1 MRAKQSPAER
11 VAEIQAA
18 LREAKLDGWLFYDF
32 RHSDPLAYRIL
43 KLDEKMFASRRWFY
57 YVPASGEPVKI
68 VQSIEQFKLD
78 SLPGRK
84 LVFRGW
90 QELHARLREVLAP
103 AAKESK
109 RRVAMQYSPMNDIP
123 YISRVDAGT
132 IELVRSF
139 GVEPVTSAELV
150 QRFEAVFSPEQ
161 HQMHVEASDK
171 MHRIIQEAFAE
182 IARRIRADEPT
193 TEWDIAQFMLR
204 RYKEEGMEQEPMIV
218 AVNANAANP
227 HYMPTK
233 EKNSPI
239 KRGDFVLID
248 AATKLSKPDAVA
260 TDQTW
265 TGYVGETVPEEYS
278 RIFNIVR
285 EARDSAVDFVRKNIR
300 AGKPIRGA
308 EVDDVSRGVITRAG
322 FGEQFTHRTGHSIG
336 EETHGN
342 GVNIDDFETRDSR
355 RIIPGVCFSIEPGI
369 YLEGKFGVRSEINVY
384 VSDKD
389 IEVTG
394 QPIQTEIIPILK
406 LSDPGSAR
414 VSRAGDGV
422 SPSRTFSAELVISI
436 LPLRTADATAK
447 RLDVAASP
455 VERSLS
461 RELRFVLN
469 RHHPADTEP
478 VFKHSELGRPE
489 CLLKRHC
496 NLATVGKRVEDALG
510 FLLVRNNN

>member
-1 MRAKQSPAER
+1 MKPQNRPSWTGINFFAAFTLCFTFIPEMDAQQSAAEW
-11 VAEIQAA
+11 VTEIQAA
-18 LREAKLDGWLFYDF
+18 LRDAKLSGWLFYDF

-43 KLDEKMFASRRWFY
+43 KLDEKMLASRRWFY

-84 LVFRGW
+84 VVFRSW
-90 QELHARLREVLAP
+90 QELHARLKEVVG
-103 AAKESK
+103 AAGKESK
-109 RRVAMQYSPMNDIP
+109 RRIAMQYSPTNDIP

-150 QRFEAVFSPEQ
+150 QKFEAVFSPEQ

-171 MHRIIQEAFAE
+171 MHSIIQEAFAE

-193 TEWDIAQFMLR
+193 TEWDIAHLMLD
-204 RYKEEGMEQEPMIV
+204 RYKEEGMEREPMIV

-248 AATKLSKPDAVA
+248 AATKLTKPEAVA
-260 TDQTW
+260 ADQTW

-285 EARDSAVDFVRKNIR
+285 EARDSAVDFVRKNVR

-308 EVDDVSRGVITRAG
+308 EVDD
-322 FGEQFTHRTGHSIG
+322 
-336 EETHGN
+336 
-342 GVNIDDFETRDSR
+342 
-355 RIIPGVCFSIEPGI
+355 
-369 YLEGKFGVRSEINVY
+369 
-384 VSDKD
+384 
-389 IEVTG
+389 
-394 QPIQTEIIPILK
+394 
-406 LSDPGSAR
+406 
-414 VSRAGDGV
+414 
-422 SPSRTFSAELVISI
+422 
-436 LPLRTADATAK
+436 
-447 RLDVAASP
+447 
-455 VERSLS
+455 
-461 RELRFVLN
+461 
-469 RHHPADTEP
+469 
-478 VFKHSELGRPE
+478 
-489 CLLKRHC
+489 
-496 NLATVGKRVEDALG
+496 
-510 FLLVRNNN
+510 

>member
-1 MRAKQSPAER
+1 MMKSHQIYLFAAAVLYFSFPGSMNSQQSPTER
-11 VAEIQAA
+11 VTEIQAA
-18 LREAKLDGWLFYDF
+18 LRDAKLDGWLFCDF

-43 KLDEKMFASRRWFY
+43 KLDGKMFASRRWFY

-78 SLPGRK
+78 SLPGKK
-84 LVFRGW
+84 LIFRGW
-90 QELHARLREVLAP
+90 QELHARLKETLSAG
-103 AAKESK
+103 AKGSK
-109 RRVAMQYSPMNDIP
+109 RRIAMQYSPMNDIP

-150 QRFEAVFSPEQ
+150 QKFEAVFSPAQ

-171 MHRIIQEAFAE
+171 MHRIIQDAFAE

-204 RYKEEGMEQEPMIV
+204 RYSEEGMQQEPMIV
-218 AVNANAANP
+218 AGNANTANP

-233 EKNSPI
+233 EKNLPI

-248 AATKLSKPDAVA
+248 AATKLNKPEAVA

-265 TGYVGETVPEEYS
+265 TGYVGETVPDEYV
-278 RIFNIVR
+278 RVFNVVR
-285 EARDSAVDFVRKNIR
+285 EARDSAVDFIRKNVR

-308 EVDDVSRGVITRAG
+308 EIDDVSRGVITRAG
-322 FGEQFTHRTGHSIG
+322 FGDQFTHRTGHSIG

-369 YLEGKFGVRSEINVY
+369 YLEGKFGVRSEINVF

-389 IEVTG
+389 IEITG
-394 QPIQTEIIPILK
+394 QPIQTQIIPILK
-406 LSDPGSAR
+406 TP
-414 VSRAGDGV
+414 
-422 SPSRTFSAELVISI
+422 
-436 LPLRTADATAK
+436 
-447 RLDVAASP
+447 
-455 VERSLS
+455 
-461 RELRFVLN
+461 
-469 RHHPADTEP
+469 
-478 VFKHSELGRPE
+478 
-489 CLLKRHC
+489 
-496 NLATVGKRVEDALG
+496 
-510 FLLVRNNN
+510 

>member
-1 MRAKQSPAER
+1 MKPQNRPSWTGINFFAAFSLCLTSVEPIRAEQSPAER
-11 VAEIQAA
+11 VAEIQAS
-18 LREAKLDGWLFYDF
+18 LREAKLEGWLFYDF
-32 RHSDPLAYRIL
+32 RHSDSLAYRIL

-84 LVFRGW
+84 LIFRGW
-90 QELHARLREVLAP
+90 QELHARLREVLGTTA
-103 AAKESK
+103 EGST
-109 RRVAMQYSPMNDIP
+109 RRIAMQYSPMNDSP

-139 GVEPVTSAELV
+139 EVEPVTSAELV
-150 QRFEAVFSPEQ
+150 QRFEAVCSPEQ

-182 IARRIRADEPT
+182 IARRIRANEPT
-193 TEWDIAQFMLR
+193 TEWDIAQFMLH
-204 RYKEEGMEQEPMIV
+204 RYKEEGMQEEPMIV
-218 AVNANAANP
+218 AVNANTANP

-233 EKNSPI
+233 EKNLPI
-239 KRGDFVLID
+239 RRGDFVLID
-248 AATKLSKPDAVA
+248 AATKLNKPDTVA

-265 TGYVGETVPEEYS
+265 TGYVGESVPEEYS

-308 EVDDVSRGVITRAG
+308 EVDDVSRSVITRAD

-355 RIIPGVCFSIEPGI
+355 RITPGVCFSIEPGI

-384 VSDKD
+384 VSSKD

-394 QPIQTEIIPILK
+394 QPIQTEIIPIL
-406 LSDPGSAR
+406 
-414 VSRAGDGV
+414 
-422 SPSRTFSAELVISI
+422 
-436 LPLRTADATAK
+436 
-447 RLDVAASP
+447 
-455 VERSLS
+455 
-461 RELRFVLN
+461 
-469 RHHPADTEP
+469 
-478 VFKHSELGRPE
+478 
-489 CLLKRHC
+489 
-496 NLATVGKRVEDALG
+496 
-510 FLLVRNNN
+510 RNP

>member
-1 MRAKQSPAER
+1 MKASDFSILTAGILSFTLISSMHAQQSPEER

-57 YVPASGEPVKI
+57 YIPASGEPVKI

-78 SLPGRK
+78 SLPGKK
-84 LVFRGW
+84 LIFRGW
-90 QELHARLREVLAP
+90 QELHARLREVLGP
-103 AAKESK
+103 TTKGSK
-109 RRVAMQYSPMNDIP
+109 KRIAMQYSPMNDIP

-139 GVEPVTSAELV
+139 GVEPATSAELV
-150 QRFEAVFSPEQ
+150 QKFEAVFSPAQ

-182 IARRIRADEPT
+182 IARRIRANEPT
-193 TEWDIAQFMLR
+193 TEWDIAHFMQR
-204 RYKEEGMEQEPMIV
+204 RYSEEGMQQEPMIV
-218 AVNANAANP
+218 AVNANTANP

-233 EKNSPI
+233 ERNSPI
-239 KRGDFVLID
+239 RRGDVVLID
-248 AATKLSKPDAVA
+248 AATKLNKPDAVA

-285 EARDSAVDFVRKNIR
+285 EARDAAVDFVRKNIR

-369 YLEGKFGVRSEINVY
+369 YFEGKFGVRSEINVY

-394 QPIQTEIIPILK
+394 QPIQTDIIPILK
-406 LSDPGSAR
+406 IR
-414 VSRAGDGV
+414 
-422 SPSRTFSAELVISI
+422 
-436 LPLRTADATAK
+436 
-447 RLDVAASP
+447 
-455 VERSLS
+455 
-461 RELRFVLN
+461 
-469 RHHPADTEP
+469 
-478 VFKHSELGRPE
+478 
-489 CLLKRHC
+489 
-496 NLATVGKRVEDALG
+496 
-510 FLLVRNNN
+510 

>member
-1 MRAKQSPAER
+1 MTMLSTKIASPLDDSLIFQYEMESQRPSRIGSLSQTGSSFFAALIVFLMIVASMGAEQSPAER
-11 VAEIQAA
+11 VTEIQGA
-18 LREAKLDGWLFYDF
+18 LRDAKLDGWLFYDF

-43 KLDEKMFASRRWFY
+43 KLDENMHASRRWFY

-78 SLPGRK
+78 SPPGKK

-139 GVEPVTSAELV
+139 GVEPVSSAELV
-150 QRFEAVFSPEQ
+150 QRFEAVFSPAQ
-161 HQMHVEASDK
+161 HEMHVEASDK

-182 IARRIRADEPT
+182 IARRIRADEST
-193 TEWDIAQFMLR
+193 TEWDVAQFMLR
-204 RYKEEGMEQEPMIV
+204 RYSEEGMEQQPMIV
-218 AVNANAANP
+218 AVNANAADP

-248 AATKLSKPDAVA
+248 AATKLNKPDAVA

-265 TGYVGETVPEEYS
+265 TGYVGESIPEEYT

-285 EARDSAVDFVRKNIR
+285 EARDAATDFVRKNIR

-308 EVDDVSRGVITRAG
+308 EVDDVSRGVIRRAG

-342 GVNIDDFETRDSR
+342 GVNIDNFETRDSR
-355 RIIPGVCFSIEPGI
+355 RSFREFVFQSSPGFISKES
-369 YLEGKFGVRSEINVY
+369 LAFDQKSTF
-384 VSDKD
+384 
-389 IEVTG
+389 TF
-394 QPIQTEIIPILK
+394 QTK
-406 LSDPGSAR
+406 TSKSPGS
-414 VSRAGDGV
+414 
-422 SPSRTFSAELVISI
+422 PS
-436 LPLRTADATAK
+436 K
-447 RLDVAASP
+447 RRLF
-455 VERSLS
+455 
-461 RELRFVLN
+461 RF
-469 RHHPADTEP
+469 
-478 VFKHSELGRPE
+478 
-489 CLLKRHC
+489 
-496 NLATVGKRVEDALG
+496 
-510 FLLVRNNN
+510 

>member
-1 MRAKQSPAER
+1 MKPYNRSSRPGINLFAAFSLCFTFVGSMHAEQSPAER
-11 VAEIQAA
+11 VGEIQTA

-43 KLDEKMFASRRWFY
+43 ELDEKMFASRRWFY

-84 LVFRGW
+84 LVYRGW
-90 QELHARLREVLAP
+90 QELQARLREALS
-103 AAKESK
+103 AAGKGSK
-109 RRVAMQYSPMNDIP
+109 SRIAMQYSPMNDIP

-132 IELVRSF
+132 IELIRSF
-139 GVEPVTSAELV
+139 GVELVSSAELV
-150 QRFEAVFSPEQ
+150 QRFEAVFSPAQ

-171 MHRIIQEAFAE
+171 MHRIIQDAFAE

-193 TEWDIAQFMLR
+193 TEWDIAQFMLA
-204 RYKEEGMEQEPMIV
+204 RYKDEGMQQEPMIV
-218 AVNANAANP
+218 AVNANTADP

-233 EKNSPI
+233 EKNSSI

-248 AATKLSKPDAVA
+248 AATKLNKPDAVA

-265 TGYVGETVPEEYS
+265 TGYVGETVSEEYT

-285 EARDSAVDFVRKNIR
+285 EARDSAVDFVRKDIR

-355 RIIPGVCFSIEPGI
+355 RITPGVCFSIEPGI
-369 YLEGKFGVRSEINVY
+369 YLEGKFGVRSEINLY
-384 VSDKD
+384 VSDRD

-406 LSDPGSAR
+406 
-414 VSRAGDGV
+414 
-422 SPSRTFSAELVISI
+422 TQ
-436 LPLRTADATAK
+436 
-447 RLDVAASP
+447 
-455 VERSLS
+455 
-461 RELRFVLN
+461 
-469 RHHPADTEP
+469 
-478 VFKHSELGRPE
+478 
-489 CLLKRHC
+489 
-496 NLATVGKRVEDALG
+496 
-510 FLLVRNNN
+510 

>member
-1 MRAKQSPAER
+1 
-11 VAEIQAA
+11 
-18 LREAKLDGWLFYDF
+18 
-32 RHSDPLAYRIL
+32 
-43 KLDEKMFASRRWFY
+43 
-57 YVPASGEPVKI
+57 

-78 SLPGRK
+78 SLPGKK

-90 QELHARLREVLAP
+90 QELHARLQEVLGTAE
-103 AAKESK
+103 KGSK
-109 RRVAMQYSPMNDIP
+109 RRIAMEYSPMNDIP

-150 QRFEAVFSPEQ
+150 QKFEAVFSPAQ
-161 HQMHVEASDK
+161 HQMHLEASDK

-182 IARRIRADEPT
+182 IARRIRAGEPT

-204 RYKEEGMEQEPMIV
+204 RYSEEGMEQEPMIV
-218 AVNANAANP
+218 AVNANAADP

-248 AATKLSKPDAVA
+248 AATKLNKPDAVA

-265 TGYVGETVPEEYS
+265 TGYVGETVPEEYT

-300 AGKPIRGA
+300 AGKPTRGA
-308 EVDDVSRGVITRAG
+308 EVDDVSRGVITRGG

-355 RIIPGVCFSIEPGI
+355 TIIPGVCFSIEPGI

-406 LSDPGSAR
+406 
-414 VSRAGDGV
+414 
-422 SPSRTFSAELVISI
+422 
-436 LPLRTADATAK
+436 K
-447 RLDVAASP
+447 
-455 VERSLS
+455 
-461 RELRFVLN
+461 
-469 RHHPADTEP
+469 
-478 VFKHSELGRPE
+478 
-489 CLLKRHC
+489 
-496 NLATVGKRVEDALG
+496 
-510 FLLVRNNN
+510 

>member
-1 MRAKQSPAER
+1 MKSHFAASILCFTLVASMHGQQSPTER
-11 VAEIQAA
+11 VTEIQAA
-18 LREAKLDGWLFYDF
+18 LRDAKLDGWLFYDF

-57 YVPASGEPVKI
+57 YIPASGEPVKI

-90 QELHARLREVLAP
+90 QELHARLREVLNNP
-103 AAKESK
+103 GKESK

-139 GVEPVTSAELV
+139 GVEPVSSAELV
-150 QRFEAVFSPEQ
+150 QQFEAVFSAAQ

-171 MHRIIQEAFAE
+171 MHRIIQDAFAE

-193 TEWDIAQFMLR
+193 TEWDIAQFMLG
-204 RYKEEGMEQEPMIV
+204 RYKAEGMQQEPMIV
-218 AVNANAANP
+218 AANANTADP

-248 AATKLSKPDAVA
+248 AATKLNKPDAVA

-265 TGYVGETVPEEYS
+265 TGYVGETVPEEYT
-278 RIFNIVR
+278 RIFSIVR

-308 EVDDVSRGVITRAG
+308 DVDDVSRGVITRAG

-355 RIIPGVCFSIEPGI
+355 RITPGVCFSIEPGI
-369 YLEGKFGVRSEINVY
+369 YQEGKFGVRSEINVY

-394 QPIQTEIIPILK
+394 QPIQTEIIAIL
-406 LSDPGSAR
+406 
-414 VSRAGDGV
+414 
-422 SPSRTFSAELVISI
+422 
-436 LPLRTADATAK
+436 
-447 RLDVAASP
+447 
-455 VERSLS
+455 
-461 RELRFVLN
+461 
-469 RHHPADTEP
+469 
-478 VFKHSELGRPE
+478 
-489 CLLKRHC
+489 
-496 NLATVGKRVEDALG
+496 
-510 FLLVRNNN
+510 RNP

>member
-1 MRAKQSPAER
+1 MTNTGSMKRSQFSFFAVAVLCFTFIGPMHAQQSPAER

-18 LREAKLDGWLFYDF
+18 LRDAKLDGWLFYDF

-43 KLDEKMFASRRWFY
+43 RLDEKMHVSRRWFY

-78 SLPGRK
+78 SLPGKK
-84 LVFRGW
+84 LVYRGW
-90 QELHARLREVLAP
+90 QELQTRLKEPLGPP
-103 AAKESK
+103 AKDSK
-109 RRVAMQYSPMNDIP
+109 KRIVMQYSPMNDIP

-132 IELVRSF
+132 IELVRSL

-150 QRFEAVFSPEQ
+150 QKFEAVFSPAQ

-171 MHRIIQEAFAE
+171 MHRIIQDAFAE
-182 IARRIRADEPT
+182 IARRIRANEPT
-193 TEWDIAQFMLR
+193 TEWDIAQFMLH
-204 RYKEEGMEQEPMIV
+204 RYNEEGMEQEPMIV
-218 AVNANAANP
+218 AVNANTANP

-239 KRGDFVLID
+239 KSGDFVLID
-248 AATKLSKPDAVA
+248 AATKLNKPDAVA

-265 TGYVGETVPEEYS
+265 TGYVGETVPEEYV

-285 EARDSAVDFVRKNIR
+285 DARDSAVDFIRKNVR

-308 EVDDVSRGVITRAG
+308 DVDDVSRGVITRAG

-336 EETHGN
+336 EQTHGN

-369 YLEGKFGVRSEINVY
+369 YMEGKFGVRSEINVY

-406 LSDPGSAR
+406 
-414 VSRAGDGV
+414 
-422 SPSRTFSAELVISI
+422 
-436 LPLRTADATAK
+436 K
-447 RLDVAASP
+447 
-455 VERSLS
+455 
-461 RELRFVLN
+461 
-469 RHHPADTEP
+469 
-478 VFKHSELGRPE
+478 
-489 CLLKRHC
+489 
-496 NLATVGKRVEDALG
+496 
-510 FLLVRNNN
+510 

>member
-1 MRAKQSPAER
+1 MSSSKSTSPLDEWLIFQYQMKSQHITVFAAFILCLTFVTSMHAQQSPAER

-18 LREAKLDGWLFYDF
+18 LRDAKLDGWLFYDF

-43 KLDEKMFASRRWFY
+43 KLDENMLVSRRWFY
-57 YVPASGEPVKI
+57 YVPASGEPIKI

-78 SLPGRK
+78 SLPGK
-84 LVFRGW
+84 KIVFRGW
-90 QELHARLREVLAP
+90 QELHARLREVLGAG
-103 AAKESK
+103 AKESK

-150 QRFEAVFSPEQ
+150 QRFEAVFSPAQ
-161 HQMHVEASDK
+161 HQ

-182 IARRIRADEPT
+182 IARRIRANEPT

-204 RYKEEGMEQEPMIV
+204 RYSEEGMQQEPMIV
-218 AVNANAANP
+218 AVNANTANP

-239 KRGDFVLID
+239 RRGDFVLID
-248 AATKLSKPDAVA
+248 AATKLNKPDAVA

-265 TGYVGETVPEEYS
+265 TGYVGETVPKEYS

-308 EVDDVSRGVITRAG
+308 EVDDLSRGVITRAG

-406 LSDPGSAR
+406 TR
-414 VSRAGDGV
+414 
-422 SPSRTFSAELVISI
+422 
-436 LPLRTADATAK
+436 
-447 RLDVAASP
+447 
-455 VERSLS
+455 
-461 RELRFVLN
+461 
-469 RHHPADTEP
+469 
-478 VFKHSELGRPE
+478 
-489 CLLKRHC
+489 
-496 NLATVGKRVEDALG
+496 
-510 FLLVRNNN
+510 